1 MKKTLKTIL
10 SLAFALLLVF
20 QLAGNMDAQAAG
32 PFNITINGGT
42 ADDVV
47 IKAGETLLADASV
60 SVAQA
65 NGITITPAE
74 GVYYVES
81 VKIAN
86 VDMSNKLIATE
97 TNKVRFTSEYI
108 SSLTLGSSVNF
119 ELTLGKLTVGDVANI
134 NYDAGVAPV
143 YSTLSEGAS
152 NTLKNNPFKVP
163 DMTASAKEEA
173 LMQGFEFAGWDLV
186 YDNGAKREDVKV
198 GDNVAPYMDFTL
210 VAQWNE
216 VTSIIVA
223 PKAQSKE
230 YDGTADLVNTGSDPS
245 HFEFA
250 VFKGGVEQQ
259 YENYSVSGGSIVR
272 YGDDKDKAEV
282 NTTRPYITKASGV
295 TVTEKASGKA
305 IDSKYV
311 FYADGTFDI
320 SPRQVDI
327 KVNDTTTDYTG
338 DKLYPSGVTVDSS
351 TPLAAGQS
359 VDPASVEYD
368 RFSVRVSSE
377 TFNIKSLIIR
387 DAANNDVTKNY
398 SINKQSGTLEI
409 TPIKISIAPDDNTV
423 AYDGKAHTITYK
435 VTAGTLGKNDEVR
448 LTTQISGATNAGEYK
463 NIKITDVEIYN
474 SLVERDST
482 KCYEI
487 TLDKDSSATLTIT
500 KHYLMIRPVSKTT
513 VYAGP
518 STSLTADSYEIV
530 DGSLLDGHRIV
541 EPLRYEGTINVVA
554 DGVGVTKY
562 SNIDVSSINIVDAE
576 GNNVTALYTIE
587 TDRGTLRIEPI
598 DIVIIAGSNSASY
611 SGNAITPD
619 PAYTVVGNLLSN
631 HRLVDVV
638 VKGSQTYVGSS
649 ETYIESYDIVDSSNN
664 ISVLGNRYYRVTLN
678 KGELIVTE
686 NPNLPQPETVTV
698 EVKSLSKTYDG
709 KPLSLSAT
717 DYTVTDTKG
726 VVAAGGYEL
735 KVTVDTSTSITDA
748 GSANIAAPTVEVYK
762 DGVKVT
768 DHPFMIETKGG
779 TLTVNKLVVTLTAA
793 SASKKYDGK
802 ALTCAK
808 LADGGATVGNA
819 TGKLVDGH
827 TLNKNDIVYQ
837 GSQTNV
843 GSSANKIISAT
854 IRDANGNSVNHN
866 YEIVRIDGVLTVTSA
881 AGTGTGTVAGGAA
894 SGDTSNIG
902 LWVAIMAVLAVAA
915 AAVVFIFFKK
925 KKADQ

>member
-1 MKKTLKTIL
+1 MKKTLKTVL

-32 PFNITINGGT
+32 AFNITINGGT

-47 IKAGETLLADASV
+47 IKAGDTLLADASV

-65 NGITITPAE
+65 NGITISPAE

-86 VDMSNKLIATE
+86 VDMSDKLIATE
-97 TNKVRFTSEYI
+97 TNQVRFTSEYI

-119 ELTLGKLTVGDVANI
+119 ELTLGKLTVGDIANI
-134 NYDAGVAPV
+134 SYDPGIATV
-143 YSTLSEGAS
+143 YSTLVDSAS
-152 NTLKNNPFKVP
+152 STLKNNPFKVP
-163 DMTASAKEEA
+163 DITSYARTEA
-173 LMQGFEFAGWDLV
+173 LMQGFEFAGWNLV
-186 YDNGAKREDVKV
+186 YANGAEREGIKV

-216 VTSIIVA
+216 VTSIIVN

-250 VFKGGVEQQ
+250 VYKGGVEQQ

-272 YGDDKDKAEV
+272 AGDNKDKAEV
-282 NTTRPYITKASGV
+282 NTTPYITKASGV
-295 TVTEKASGKA
+295 TVTEKASGKV

-320 SPRQVDI
+320 YPRYVEI

-338 DKLYPSGVTVDSS
+338 DKLYPSGVTVSED

-398 SINKQSGTLEI
+398 DIHKESGVLKI
-409 TPIKISIAPDDNTV
+409 TPIKISIAPADNTV
-423 AYDGKAHTITYK
+423 AYDGKSHTITYK
-435 VTAGTLGKNDEVR
+435 VTAGTLGKNDEVT

-463 NIKITDVEIYN
+463 NIKITDVKIYN
-474 SLVERDST
+474 TLVERDST
-482 KCYEI
+482 NCYEI

-513 VYAGP
+513 IYAGP
-518 STSLTADSYEIV
+518 TTSLTADSYEIV
-530 DGSLLDGHRIV
+530 DGSLLDGHKIV

-576 GNNVTALYTIE
+576 GNNVTNLYTIA

-631 HRLVDVV
+631 HQLVDVV

-649 ETYIESYDIVDSSNN
+649 ETYIESYDIVDKSNN
-664 ISVLGNRYYRVTLN
+664 ISVKGNNYYRVTLN
-678 KGELIVTE
+678 KGTLTVTD
-686 NPNLPQPETVTV
+686 NPNLPQPETITV

-735 KVTVDTSTSITDA
+735 KVTVDTTTSITNA
-748 GSANIAAPTVEVYK
+748 GSTNVGAPTVEVYK
-762 DGVKVT
+762 NGVKVT

-819 TGKLVDGH
+819 SGKLVDGH

-902 LWVAIMAVLAVAA
+902 LWIAIMAVLAVAA

-925 KKADQ
+925 KKADR